1 MNFDDVSYP
10 SKMHFHISLKSCLFM
25 ATLTLFNV
33 KELFCKCENIMPIL
47 QNSLYLFWFS
57 FSILPFGLFRIS
69 YSSSEIRQDFVRSVF
84 FRFLPIHK
92 NLTQNMLLIIFFFRI
107 SVTFF
112 WLKYLRNKFT
122 NQTFVLMLFSVLWLF
137 PQRVSINFNEFASGF
152 VEHRP

>member
-1 MNFDDVSYP
+1 
-10 SKMHFHISLKSCLFM
+10 
-25 ATLTLFNV
+25 
-33 KELFCKCENIMPIL
+33 MPIL

-112 WLKYLRNKFT
+112 LVEVFAKQIHKPNIC
-122 NQTFVLMLFSVLWLF
+122 LMLFSVLWLF
-137 PQRVSINFNEFASGF
+137 PQRVSINFNEFASGL